1 MCGPSR
7 RITSRSITRHFN
19 PVHASIKFAL
29 AVALMASASAQ
40 SNPPVAST
48 PAETLIGIYA
58 SGVPSSHPQPTGG
71 SFIAINTGSSGL
83 WSITG
88 TDYSATP
95 QRSIQSASWTGAAT
109 PVQILGH
116 TVYGC
121 VGVGGAT
128 TLTNSGYV
136 VTACGIAAFPIRGG
150 KWGQLLISPV
160 VLKSSIGGTQELI
173 RIGWGILKQ

>member
-1 MCGPSR
+1 VR
-7 RITSRSITRHFN
+7 TSISL
-19 PVHASIKFAL
+19 AL
-29 AVALMASASAQ
+29 AVVLMASASAQ
-40 SNPPVAST
+40 SNPPAAST

-71 SFIAINTGSSGL
+71 SFIAINTGSSGI

-95 QRSIQSASWTGAAT
+95 QRTVQAASWTGVAT
-109 PVQILGH
+109 PVLILGH

-121 VGVGGAT
+121 LGVGGAT

-136 VTACGIAAFPIRGG
+136 VTGCGIAAFPIRGG
-150 KWGQLLISPV
+150 KWRQLLISPV
-160 VLKSSIGGTQELI
+160 ILKSSIGGTQALV
-173 RIGWGILKQ
+173 RIGWGFLKQ